1 MARTY
6 AALWSQ
12 IVQDTKG
19 LATQLMGRMKSS
31 CAQQDPPCMVPQ
43 LRQPNSK
50 SHSVPPCL
58 TSSNVYQQRTP
69 NTLTRFSSLYA
80 TFPRHHHQPHNRLHN
95 KNSNNTLKNRSS
107 RRFSLWEVQLE
118 LGEIPGML
126 SPNILEPY
134 NPPMSQLLP
143 STHNNNNNNNTNST
157 RLFIESSIANGN
169 NNINA
174 SNYSSFSSYVFS
186 DIDVRVE
193 EEEKTI
199 EGKEEMEDGEEE
211 ESDGDTFG
219 DFYFPDG
226 IYSYIA
232 PLHPSD
238 STSSLLPGP
247 LPWASAIVDA
257 CPYEME
263 DETTPFC
270 PSSSS
275 AEIIFVKYETSET
288 ILEDEGEEEIYT
300 DEGPSTALAGIATAT
315 FGIHPLDGHYAVDS
329 DPALEEGKERNQA
342 DDAMA
347 QHEQTQVVSFNYA
360 APSSSTKSTRPAQS
374 LLFSSV
380 HSEMRQDRKDSGV
393 FVMHDDGFIKLENE
407 NLLAPRPTSVMA
419 HDVMSVFSCSPDN
432 SEIESVTD
440 QAEDA
445 TSSRLHMYPSLMMS
459 SSLISLS
466 A

>member
-1 MARTY
+1 
-6 AALWSQ
+6 
-12 IVQDTKG
+12 
-19 LATQLMGRMKSS
+19 
-31 CAQQDPPCMVPQ
+31 MVPQ
-43 LRQPNSK
+43 LRQPNPK
-50 SHSVPPCL
+50 SHSVPPSL
-58 TSSNVYQQRTP
+58 TNSNVYKHTTP
-69 NTLTRFSSLYA
+69 NTLTRFSSLFA
-80 TFPRHHHQPHNRLHN
+80 TFPRHHHRNRLHN

-107 RRFSLWEVQLE
+107 QRFSSLWEVQLE

-134 NPPMSQLLP
+134 NPPMSQAVP
-143 STHNNNNNNNTNST
+143 STHKTNNTNSA

-169 NNINA
+169 NNINT

-186 DIDVRVE
+186 DIDVRAEDEGEEEEQVE
-193 EEEKTI
+193 EEEETI
-199 EGKEEMEDGEEE
+199 EGEEEMEDGEDEE
-211 ESDGDTFG
+211 ADGDAFG

-257 CPYEME
+257 CPNEME
-263 DETTPFC
+263 DEATPFC

-275 AEIIFVKYETSET
+275 SSAEIILVKYETSET
-288 ILEDEGEEEIYT
+288 ILEDEGEGDMDTE
-300 DEGPSTALAGIATAT
+300 EGPSTVPARITTAT
-315 FGIHPLDGHYAVDS
+315 FGIHPLDGHYAVHS
-329 DPALEEGKERNQA
+329 IPALEEGEEKNQV
-342 DDAMA
+342 DNAMA
-347 QHEQTQVVSFNYA
+347 QQEQTQVVSFPNPTA
-360 APSSSTKSTRPAQS
+360 SSSTKPTRPASS

-393 FVMHDDGFIKLENE
+393 FIMHEDGFIKMETE
-407 NLLAPRPTSVMA
+407 NLLAPRPTSILA

-432 SEIESVTD
+432 SETESVTD

-445 TSSRLHMYPSLMMS
+445 TSRLHMYSSLMTS